1 MKRSC
6 LTSKTGKFKTGSNN
20 QNPVRPDKT
29 RKTAKAVRTSVLS
42 KSWRSIWCTR
52 PNLDF
57 SIQAFEGNKQDFITT
72 VDNTLQRYLDQRL
85 CIEEFSLRV
94 SIGGDDDEE
103 SMPALEQWIRLVT
116 NMGLKELRLQN
127 STEDYKYN
135 HLPSVV
141 FEAESL
147 KYLYLDQFIVDQTT
161 IRRILLLKNLKSLD
175 LQRVS
180 IKDDIFE
187 KIILS
192 CPLVETLAVRNCR
205 TLTTIDATS
214 LQNLKKFTFVND
226 NVPFV
231 DDCRIKIHTPSLEV
245 INCNGGCIPFLRGAD
260 FRNLTRLSLTGVVSR
275 FDHLSTCKFPILE
288 ILIIFDC
295 CGFEEIKLFIDAPK
309 INNFDYFGDFIPS
322 ISFATTTSSSEWRST
337 IHLHSIDVF
346 SSLWFVKGNELL
358 KSLSQSIISLNIDQC
373 YRIRENIMVQ
383 DKNVKPVVVD
393 SLGLRF
399 DLSSI
404 SSLMNALFCVCRP
417 RFIDDSFFCGSGW
430 KMDHIKCLWNILLM
444 RREFRRKN
452 QLSQLWFR
460 DLEELRLVIHD
471 KNKNEWRPITLSQ
484 WPHYRQRQ
492 GEDIITRIVLKWR
505 QTL

>member
-1 MKRSC
+1 MKRP
-6 LTSKTGKFKTGSNN
+6 KGKDGFNSTCRISILPEHILQKILYFLS
-20 QNPVRPDKT
+20 QKE
-29 RKTAKAVRTSVLS
+29 AVRTSVLS

-72 VDNTLQRYLDQRL
+72 VDNTLQRYLDHRL

-103 SMPALEQWIRLVT
+103 SMPALEQWITLVT
-116 NMGLKELRLQN
+116 SMGLKELRLRN
-127 STEDYKYN
+127 STEDYKIN

-147 KYLYLDQFIVDQTT
+147 KYLHLDRFIVDQTT

-192 CPLVETLAVRNCR
+192 SPMIETLAVRNCR
-205 TLTTIDATS
+205 TLTTIDAMS

-231 DDCRIKIHTPSLEV
+231 DDCRIKIHTPSLQV
-245 INCNGGCIPFLRGAD
+245 IDFRGRYIPFLMGAD
-260 FRNLTRLSLTGVVSR
+260 FRNLTRLSLTDVVSPL
-275 FDHLSTCKFPILE
+275 DHLSTCKFPILE

-309 INNFDYFGDFIPS
+309 INSFDYFGDFIPS
-322 ISFATTTSSSEWRST
+322 ISFATTSSSSEWHST

-346 SSLWFVKGNELL
+346 SSLWFVNLNELL

-373 YRIRENIMVQ
+373 SPIRENIMVQ
-383 DKNVKPVVVD
+383 DKNIKPVVVD

-404 SSLMNALFCVCRP
+404 SSLMNALFCLQ
-417 RFIDDSFFCGSGW
+417 
-430 KMDHIKCLWNILLM
+430 HILLLAAAAM
-444 RREFRRKN
+444 HPSPAMFAPSDAALSANASPRRSISSKLLPQHDSAASQTKSASPARLFRRRCFCCCSSWN
-452 QLSQLWFR
+452 R
-460 DLEELRLVIHD
+460 E
-471 KNKNEWRPITLSQ
+471 
-484 WPHYRQRQ
+484 
-492 GEDIITRIVLKWR
+492 RICSSWNWER
-505 QTL
+505 ICSSWN

>member
-1 MKRSC
+1 MCRISMLPEHIMQRILYFLSQKE
-6 LTSKTGKFKTGSNN
+6 
-20 QNPVRPDKT
+20 
-29 RKTAKAVRTSVLS
+29 AVRTSVLS

-103 SMPALEQWIRLVT
+103 SMPTLEQWITLVT
-116 NMGLKELRLQN
+116 NMGLKELRLRN
-127 STEDYKYN
+127 SMEDYKNN
-135 HLPSVV
+135 HLPPVV
-141 FEAESL
+141 FDAESL
-147 KYLYLDQFIVDQTT
+147 KYLHLDRFIVDQIT

-180 IKDDIFE
+180 IKDDIFK

-192 CPLVETLAVRNCR
+192 CPLIETLAVRNCR
-205 TLTTIDATS
+205 ALTTIDATS

-231 DDCRIKIHTPSLEV
+231 DDCRIKIHTHSLEV

-260 FRNLTRLSLTGVVSR
+260 FRNLTRLSMTGVVSR

-322 ISFATTTSSSEWRST
+322 ISFATTSSSEWHST
-337 IHLHSIDVF
+337 IHLHSINVF
-346 SSLWFVKGNELL
+346 SSLWFVNLNELL

-383 DKNVKPVVVD
+383 DKNIKPVVVD

-399 DLSSI
+399 DLSTI

-430 KMDHIKCLWNILLM
+430 KMDHINCL
-444 RREFRRKN
+444 KN

-460 DLEELRLVIHD
+460 DLEELRLEIHD
-471 KNKNEWRPITLSQ
+471 KNKDEW
-484 WPHYRQRQ
+484 
-492 GEDIITRIVLKWR
+492 
-505 QTL
+505 